1 MVVLPGRRSW
11 GHPFGGFA
19 VDQATG
25 GCILTA
31 HRSGLIPAP
40 RPRPVSLGGSRG
52 PGPVCATGLAAVAA
66 PIGFD
71 GIYRG
76 TSTLTRGDDPPCGKT
91 PAPATLSVVNGQ
103 FNLVWDAVRHF
114 GVNLVVQQDGSFSG
128 SQMYMPTARAP
139 AQHGPPKACPAITAE
154 GHRTHHGQHA
164 GRAR

>member
-1 MVVLPGRRSW
+1 MRFVPRMRHLV
-11 GHPFGGFA
+11 
-19 VDQATG
+19 ATG
-25 GCILTA
+25 
-31 HRSGLIPAP
+31 
-40 RPRPVSLGGSRG
+40 V
-52 PGPVCATGLAAVAA
+52 VCATSLALMQGAVAA

-128 SQMYMPTARAP
+128 SQTYMPTARAQP
-139 AQHGPPKACPAITAE
+139 SQLKVTGRITGNTLDAHVEGQAC
-154 GHRTHHGQHA
+154 
-164 GRAR
+164 ARDYHLTKG